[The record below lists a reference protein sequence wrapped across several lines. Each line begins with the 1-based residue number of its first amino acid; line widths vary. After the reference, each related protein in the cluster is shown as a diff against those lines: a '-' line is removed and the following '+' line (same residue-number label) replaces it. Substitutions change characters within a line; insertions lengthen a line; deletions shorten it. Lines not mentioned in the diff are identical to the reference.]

1 MSNTTDKYHKQIE
14 RNDKHLNPLFDIKEV
29 SKRSYQLGLAA
40 LFTGIGL
47 SVYDAYAGIY
57 VSSFL
62 VACFCFA
69 ILLFM
74 LLKYQGVV
82 LNLTISIIYLI
93 CALLIFSVV
102 LEGLQSDAYLYFFPV
117 LIAVPIVIDLKQVR
131 YKQIFIY
138 ISVILLSFGLSII
151 IGRTMQPLESFT
163 VAQINKLA
171 IVNRIVAISSTI
183 VFAVAYIF
191 FEKMYIN
198 ELTAQSKQVINTR
211 TQFLATMGH
220 ELRTP
225 LNGII
230 GTIALMKDD
239 PMDQAKYMQILQY
252 CSDHMLKQVNDIL
265 DFNKIE
271 AGQLENHP
279 VKVNLRNLL
288 LNSGLPFLAA
298 FRQKGLKLDIDI
310 DPQLNII
317 VLADDLHLI
326 QIINNLFANALK
338 FTESGYIRLK
348 ADCIHKT
355 EKHIEVNISVQ
366 DSGIGIDSDDQELI
380 FESFYQ
386 VYNENTRQMVG
397 TGLGLTNCLRLL
409 KLMNSTLVLVSDKD
423 KGSTFSFKLT
433 LEYPEDQYQL
443 KEQGIIPG
451 DNLAGVKV
459 LLVEDNKINM
469 LVAKKCLTG
478 FEAIVTGTYN
488 GREALDELALNQN
501 YHIILMDLEMPVM
514 NGYTAIY
521 EVTRLYPSIPVIAF
535 TASLVDDKMLKD
547 LLDSGFVDCILKPFA
562 PQTVLTTVLK
572 HLRAESL
579 VDR

>member
-1 MSNTTDKYHKQIE
+1 MNNTTDKYHKQIE
-14 RNDKHLNPLFDIKEV
+14 HDDKHLNPLFDIKEV
-29 SKRSYQLGLAA
+29 SKRSYQLGIAS
-40 LFTGIGL
+40 LFTGLGL

-82 LNLTISIIYLI
+82 LNLTKSIIYLI
-93 CALLIFSVV
+93 CALLITSVA

-138 ISVILLSFGLSII
+138 ISVILLSFGISII

-163 VAQINKLA
+163 VTQINKLA
-171 IVNRIVAISSTI
+171 IVNRIIAISSTI

-198 ELTAQSKQVINTR
+198 ELTAQSNQVINTR

-239 PMDQAKYMQILQY
+239 PAQQAKYMQILKY

-271 AGQLENHP
+271 AGHLENHP

-288 LNSGLPFLAA
+288 LNSGLPFLAT
-298 FRQKGLKLDIDI
+298 FKQKGLKLDIDI
-310 DPQLNII
+310 DPQLNVS
-317 VLADDLHLI
+317 VLADDLHLV

-348 ADCIHKT
+348 ADCINKT
-355 EKHIEVNISVQ
+355 DTYIEINVSIE
-366 DSGIGIDSDDQELI
+366 DSGIGIDADDQKLI

-386 VYNENTRQMVG
+386 VYNENTRQLVG

-409 KLMNSTLVLVSDKD
+409 KLMNSTLVLVSGKN
-423 KGSTFSFKLT
+423 KGSTFSFKLK

-443 KEQGIIPG
+443 KDTGITSG

-469 LVAKKCLTG
+469 LVAKKCLTS
-478 FEAIVTGTYN
+478 FEAAVTGTYN
-488 GREALDELALNQN
+488 GQEALDELALNQN
-501 YHIILMDLEMPVM
+501 YNVILMDLEMPVM

-521 EVTRLYPSIPVIAF
+521 EVTKLYPSIPVIAF
-535 TASLVDDKMLKD
+535 TASLVDNKMLKD
-547 LLDSGFVDCILKPFA
+547 LLDSGFVDCILKPFN

-572 HLRAESL
+572 HLREESAMY
-579 VDR
+579 R

>member
-1 MSNTTDKYHKQIE
+1 MNNTTDKYHKQIE

-29 SKRSYQLGLAA
+29 SKRSYQLGLAS

-82 LNLTISIIYLI
+82 LNLTTSIIYLI

-138 ISVILLSFGLSII
+138 ISVILLSFGISII

-198 ELTAQSKQVINTR
+198 ELTAQSNQVINTR

-239 PMDQAKYMQILQY
+239 PAQQAKYMQILKY

-271 AGQLENHP
+271 AGKLENHP
-279 VKVNLRNLL
+279 VEVNLRNLL

-298 FRQKGLKLDIDI
+298 FKQKGLKLDIEI
-310 DPQLNII
+310 DPQLNVV
-317 VLADDLHLI
+317 VLADDLHLV

-348 ADCIHKT
+348 ADFIHKT
-355 EKHIEVNISVQ
+355 EKHLEVNISVE
-366 DSGIGIDSDDQELI
+366 DSGIGIDSDGQKLI

-386 VYNENTRQMVG
+386 VYNENTRQMIG

-409 KLMNSTLVLVSDKD
+409 KLMNSTLVLVSDKA

-433 LEYPEDQYQL
+433 LEYPQDQYQL
-443 KEQGIIPG
+443 KEPGITPA
-451 DNLAGVKV
+451 DNLAGVRV

-478 FEAIVTGTYN
+478 FQAVVTGTYN
-488 GREALDELALNQN
+488 GQEALDELALNQN

-521 EVTRLYPSIPVIAF
+521 EVTKLYPSIPVIAF

-547 LLDSGFVDCILKPFA
+547 LLDGGFVDCILKPFA

-572 HLRAESL
+572 HLRAEL
-579 VDR
+579 PEYR

>member
-1 MSNTTDKYHKQIE
+1 MNNTTDKYHKQIE

-29 SKRSYQLGLAA
+29 SKRSYQLGLAS

-82 LNLTISIIYLI
+82 LNLTTSIIYLI

-131 YKQIFIY
+131 YKQIFVY
-138 ISVILLSFGLSII
+138 ISVILLSFGISII

-163 VAQINKLA
+163 VTQINKLA

-198 ELTAQSKQVINTR
+198 ELTAQSNQVINTR

-239 PMDQAKYMQILQY
+239 PAEQAKYMQILKY

-271 AGQLENHP
+271 AGKLENNL

-298 FRQKGLKLDIDI
+298 FRQKGLKLDIDV
-310 DPQLNII
+310 DPQLNIS
-317 VLADDLHLI
+317 VLADDLHLV

-355 EKHIEVNISVQ
+355 DKYIDVNISIE
-366 DSGIGIDSDDQELI
+366 DSGIGIDSDGQKLI

-409 KLMNSTLVLVSDKD
+409 KLMNSTLVLVSDKN

-443 KEQGIIPG
+443 KEQGITPG
-451 DNLAGVKV
+451 GNLAGVKV

-478 FEAIVTGTYN
+478 FEAVVTGTYN

-562 PQTVLTTVLK
+562 PQTVLTTILK
-572 HLRAESL
+572 HLRAESAMY
-579 VDR
+579 R